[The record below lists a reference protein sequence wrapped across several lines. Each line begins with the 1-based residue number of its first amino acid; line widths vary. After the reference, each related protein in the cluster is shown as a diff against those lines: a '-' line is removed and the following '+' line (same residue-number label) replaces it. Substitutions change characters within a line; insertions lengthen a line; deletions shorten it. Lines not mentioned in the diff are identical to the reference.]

1 MTDTQIKEQIEMI
14 EKLTAKATQS
24 KESALYYLQKAGIL
38 DLIREPS
45 EPKNELKK

>member
-1 MTDTQIKEQIEMI
+1 MTELAIKEQIEMI

-38 DLIREPS
+38 DLIHEPS
-45 EPKNELKK
+45 EQQKESKK